1 MTDSNGGDGPDR
13 DPPPSARSDDGRDAD
28 DAASEDVDAGEGGSD
43 EDGSDPNSG
52 ADERSVDAEQ
62 ASAGGD
68 EASSD
73 GETASA
79 DGDKASAG
87 GDEAPADGNPGVEG
101 DGSVEPNG
109 GESANPGGVA
119 RTTAADKPAPEADA
133 SAEQPIPDPSANPI
147 GWFRRT
153 DNEAVIVFK
162 DVASSV
168 GIVLVI
174 GLVLFGISGVWP
186 PLVAIE
192 SGSMNPHM
200 QKGDLVF
207 IMEEDRL
214 TPDAAVEGTGVVTYQ
229 QGKEAGYRTFGSYGD
244 VIVFQPNGGSDTPII
259 HRAMFY
265 VEEGENWYEKA
276 NKSHIQ
282 ADSCEEINACSA
294 PHSGFV
300 TKGDNPRTNQQY
312 DQVDRYQV
320 VKPEWIQGTA
330 EVRLP
335 WLGCI
340 RLEFSGTASC
350 RPLFG
355 TAQPASPGMIGD
367 QPTVSARTAI
377 AAPRS

>member
-13 DPPPSARSDDGRDAD
+13 DPPPSDRPGDERPPDGDIPD
-28 DAASEDVDAGEGGSD
+28 GGD
-43 EDGSDPNSG
+43 GNHTDGGDGNHTDGEDGN
-52 ADERSVDAEQ
+52 
-62 ASAGGD
+62 
-68 EASSD
+68 
-73 GETASA
+73 
-79 DGDKASAG
+79 
-87 GDEAPADGNPGVEG
+87 
-101 DGSVEPNG
+101 VEPNG
-109 GESANPGGVA
+109 GESANPGGVGGA
-119 RTTAADKPAPEADA
+119 TATDKPAPEADA
-133 SAEQPIPDPSANPI
+133 SAGQPIPDPSENPI

-214 TPDAAVEGTGVVTYQ
+214 APDAAVEGTGVVTYQ

-244 VIVFQPNGGSDTPII
+244 VIVFQPNGGSGTPII

-276 NKSHIQ
+276 NKSHIR

-367 QPTVSARTAI
+367 QPSLSSRTAI
-377 AAPRS
+377 TATQS

>member
-13 DPPPSARSDDGRDAD
+13 DPPPSGHSDDGRAADDGRTAD
-28 DAASEDVDAGEGGSD
+28 DADAEDDADGNGAGPGSGVDEQ
-43 EDGSDPNSG
+43 
-52 ADERSVDAEQ
+52 SVDTEPRSGNAEP
-62 ASAGGD
+62 ASDDGD
-68 EASSD
+68 EATAGEDSD
-73 GETASA
+73 V
-79 DGDKASAG
+79 D
-87 GDEAPADGNPGVEG
+87 PN
-101 DGSVEPNG
+101 GSVEPNG
-109 GESANPGGVA
+109 GSASPDGVGEA
-119 RTTAADKPAPEADA
+119 AAADKPAPEADA
-133 SAEQPIPDPSANPI
+133 TAVQPVPDPSENPI

-168 GIVLVI
+168 GIVVVI
-174 GLVLFGISGVWP
+174 GLVLFGVSGVWP

-192 SGSMNPHM
+192 SASMNPHM
-200 QKGDLVF
+200 EKGDLVF

-214 TPDAAVEGTGVVTYQ
+214 EPDAAVDGTGVVTYQ
-229 QGKEAGYRTFGSYGD
+229 QGKEAGYKTFGSYGD
-244 VIVFQPNGGSDTPII
+244 VIVFQPNGGTDTPII

-276 NKSHIQ
+276 DKDHID
-282 ADSCEEINACSA
+282 ADSCEEIDACSA
-294 PHSGFV
+294 DHSGFV
-300 TKGDNPRTNQQY
+300 TKGDNPQTNRQY
-312 DQVDRYQV
+312 DQVDRYQI
-320 VKPEWIQGTA
+320 VKPEWIKGTA

-355 TAQPASPGMIGD
+355 TAQPVSPGSVVD
-367 QPTVSARTAI
+367 QPTLSGRTAI

>member
-13 DPPPSARSDDGRDAD
+13 DPPPSGRSGDGRAAD
-28 DAASEDVDAGEGGSD
+28 DAAEDDSNGAG
-43 EDGSDPNSG
+43 PNSG
-52 ADERSVDAEQ
+52 VDERSVD
-62 ASAGGD
+62 D
-68 EASSD
+68 EP
-73 GETASA
+73 ASA
-79 DGDKASAG
+79 DGNEVSDGENEAS
-87 GDEAPADGNPGVEG
+87 GDETEVSTDETEVSADETEG
-101 DGSVEPNG
+101 SAAEDRSDGTDGSVEPNG
-109 GESANPGGVA
+109 GGPASPDGVGEA
-119 RTTAADKPAPEADA
+119 AAADKPAPEADA
-133 SAEQPIPDPSANPI
+133 NAGTPVPDPSENPI

-174 GLVLFGISGVWP
+174 GLVLFGVSGVWP

-214 TPDAAVEGTGVVTYQ
+214 EPDAAVAGTGVVTYQ

-244 VIVFQPNGGSDTPII
+244 VIVFQPNGQSTTPII

-276 NKSHIQ
+276 NKSNIN

-294 PHSGFV
+294 EHAGFV

-312 DQVDRYQV
+312 DQVDRYQI

-355 TAQPASPGMIGD
+355 TAQPVSPGAIGD
-367 QPTVSARTAI
+367 QPVLSSRTAV
-377 AAPRS
+377 AASRP

>member
-1 MTDSNGGDGPDR
+1 MTDSNGGDGADR
-13 DPPPSARSDDGRDAD
+13 DPPPSGRSGDSRAAD
-28 DAASEDVDAGEGGSD
+28 DAASEDVDAGEDGSD
-43 EDGSDPNSG
+43 EAGSEPNSG
-52 ADERSVDAEQ
+52 VDEQSVDAEQ
-62 ASAGGD
+62 ASTEGD
-68 EASSD
+68 SASVS
-73 GETASA
+73 
-79 DGDKASAG
+79 
-87 GDEAPADGNPGVEG
+87 GNPVGEG
-101 DGSVEPNG
+101 DGGVEPNG
-109 GESANPGGVA
+109 GGPAGPDGVGEA
-119 RTTAADKPAPEADA
+119 AAADRPAPETDA
-133 SAEQPIPDPSANPI
+133 STRKPVPDPSENPI

-174 GLVLFGISGVWP
+174 GLVLFGVSGVWP

-214 TPDAAVEGTGVVTYQ
+214 EPEAAVEGTGVVTYQ

-244 VIVFQPNGGSDTPII
+244 VIVFQPNGQSTTPII

-276 NKSHIQ
+276 NKSNIN
-282 ADSCEEINACSA
+282 ADSCEDINACSA
-294 PHSGFV
+294 EHAGFV

-312 DQVDRYQV
+312 DQVDRYQI

-355 TAQPASPGMIGD
+355 TAQPASPGMIGE
-367 QPTVSARTAI
+367 QPAISSRTAI
-377 AAPRS
+377 AASGS